1 LLDRGVKKNIIRG
14 LDEWGVLDVKIEK
27 LKKMIKK
34 MDNEI
39 E

>member
-1 LLDRGVKKNIIRG
+1 LLDRDVKKNINMG

-34 MDNEI
+34 IDNEV